1 MKALA
6 CLLLASCATAPRPF
20 PFREPFVTD
29 TDLKDVSVDCRPDPT
44 KNDVDHKTCAPREYV
59 SPFIWDQLDNVLF
72 ARISRGLAIHTSG
85 ESANVN
91 SLDEVPDSSWF
102 TNKPRGAASHDDAP
116 GACKPEDMLG
126 EVADVKPGEWVIDHG
141 KDNGS
146 TLGFRVNIPGKG
158 KYMFKADD
166 EGLPERASAASVIG
180 AAIYDEVGF
189 NTSCEQVVVF
199 KKEQLALTPGLKVV
213 DNEGISHPFDEA
225 ALDKTLDSTTHLPGR
240 EIRMQASKWL
250 PGQTLGP
257 FRYIGTRADDPND
270 VIGHEHRRELRGSR
284 ILAAWIGHWDAREQN
299 SMDVWFAADSKNKS
313 ASPGHV
319 MHYILDT
326 SDTMGGAVGVDDMS
340 RRLGHSYNF
349 DFGDVTRSIFTF
361 GIMEFPWDRAT
372 ELPGKEKFSYFSTRD
387 FHPGDWKPLYPNP
400 AFLEMTEHDAA
411 WMARKLARFSH
422 DDILRLVELGR
433 WQSPG
438 DVAFLTNTLEVRL
451 QRILTRYFSK
461 LSPLGEVRQDG
472 GKICATDFARLR
484 GIGPASASHYA
495 IVERHGGRAVAL
507 AATTGEDGAV
517 CFAPQPMVTGSFAD
531 GDPHRRV
538 VFDVRNGTR
547 AGPLRIHVYDLG
559 AKGMKI
565 VGLER
570 FED

>member
-1 MKALA
+1 MKTFALI
-6 CLLLASCATAPRPF
+6 LLASCAATPRPF
-20 PFREPFVTD
+20 PFREPLATD
-29 TDLKDVSVDCRPDPT
+29 TDMKDVSVDCRPDPT
-44 KNDVDHKTCAPREYV
+44 KDDPDHKNCAPEEYI

-72 ARISRGLAIHTSG
+72 ARVSRGLAIHTTG
-85 ESANVN
+85 QAANSN
-91 SLDEVPDSSWF
+91 SFDEVADSSWF
-102 TNKPRGAASHDDAP
+102 TNKPRGEASHDDAP
-116 GACKPEDMLG
+116 GACKPEDMLA
-126 EVADVKPGEWVIDHG
+126 EAADVKPGEWVIDHG

-189 NTSCEQVVVF
+189 NTSCEQVVLF
-199 KKEQLALTPGLKVV
+199 KKEQLKLTPGLKVF
-213 DNEGISHPFDEA
+213 DNEGISHPFDEE
-225 ALDKTLDSTTHLPGR
+225 ALDKALKSTTQLPGGI
-240 EIRMQASKWL
+240 IRMQGSKWL

-257 FRYIGTRADDPND
+257 FRYIGTRPDDPND
-270 VIGHEHRRELRGSR
+270 IIDHANRRELRGSR
-284 ILAAWIGHWDAREQN
+284 ILAAWLDHWDAREQN
-299 SMDVWFAADSKNKS
+299 SMDVWFAADKKDKA

-319 MHYILDT
+319 VHYILDT
-326 SDTMGGAVGVDDMS
+326 SDTMGGAVGIDEMS

-349 DFGDVTRSIFTF
+349 DFGDVGRSLFTF
-361 GIMEFPWDRAT
+361 GIMEFPWDRA
-372 ELPGKEKFSYFSTRD
+372 EKLPGKEKFSYFSTRD
-387 FHPGDWKPLYPNP
+387 FSPGGWKPLYPNP
-400 AFLEMTEHDAA
+400 AFLAMTERDAA

-422 DDILRLVELGR
+422 DDILRIVKLGR
-433 WQSPG
+433 WQNMG
-438 DVAFLTNTLEVRL
+438 DVAFLSNTLEVRL
-451 QRILTRYFSK
+451 KRILTRYFSK
-461 LSPLGEVRQDG
+461 LSPLGEVRLDG
-472 GKICATDFARLR
+472 NRICATDFARLR
-484 GIGPASASHYA
+484 EIGLASAYRYNV
-495 IVERHGGRAVAL
+495 VERHGGKAVAL

-531 GDPHRRV
+531 GDAHRIV